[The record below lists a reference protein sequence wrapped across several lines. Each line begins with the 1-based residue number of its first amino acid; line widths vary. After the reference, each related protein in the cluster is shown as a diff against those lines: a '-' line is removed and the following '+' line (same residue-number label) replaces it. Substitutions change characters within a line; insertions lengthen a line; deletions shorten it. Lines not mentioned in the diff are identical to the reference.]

1 LAAGLLEGAIAHG
14 ARVVIAC
21 GGAGVLDP
29 AIPLGQI
36 IVPTAAI
43 RDEGTSYHYLP
54 PSREA
59 AANPLG
65 LEILREVLECQG
77 HPYLFGKTWTTDAVF
92 RETRSK
98 IQARRAEGALFFLA
112 CEAYCDAPSG
122 GTDVKP

>member
-1 LAAGLLEGAIAHG
+1 
-14 ARVVIAC
+14 
-21 GGAGVLDP
+21 
-29 AIPLGQI
+29 
-36 IVPTAAI
+36 
-43 RDEGTSYHYLP
+43 
-54 PSREA
+54 